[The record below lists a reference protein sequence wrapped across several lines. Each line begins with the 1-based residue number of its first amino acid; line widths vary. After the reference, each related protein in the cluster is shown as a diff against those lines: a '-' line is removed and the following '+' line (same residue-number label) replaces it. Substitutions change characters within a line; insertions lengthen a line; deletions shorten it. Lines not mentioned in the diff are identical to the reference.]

1 LHDTVGDD
9 HYLARYGV
17 SQGCGHDLAVGFL
30 WDNSGN
36 DRYVGGTLS
45 QGAGNGNGFGVLSD
59 NGGNDEYYLHDE
71 GQGYGNTEEFRQL
84 DSFGILFDTGGG
96 DDRYSL
102 GGHNNKVN
110 LHTQW
115 GIQADLP

>member
-1 LHDTVGDD
+1 M
-9 HYLARYGV
+9 
-17 SQGCGHDLAVGFL
+17 
-30 WDNSGN
+30 
-36 DRYVGGTLS
+36 
-45 QGAGNGNGFGVLSD
+45 LSD
-59 NGGNDEYYLHDE
+59 NGGSDEYYLHDE

-96 DDRYSL
+96 EDRYSL
-102 GGHNNKVN
+102 GGRNNTVN

>member
-1 LHDTVGDD
+1 M
-9 HYLARYGV
+9 LA
-17 SQGCGHDLAVGFL
+17 
-30 WDNSGN
+30 
-36 DRYVGGTLS
+36 
-45 QGAGNGNGFGVLSD
+45 D
-59 NGGNDEYYLHDE
+59 NGGNDEYYVTDQ
-71 GQGYGNTEEFRQL
+71 GQGHGNPEAFRRL

-102 GGHNNKVN
+102 GGRNNKVN